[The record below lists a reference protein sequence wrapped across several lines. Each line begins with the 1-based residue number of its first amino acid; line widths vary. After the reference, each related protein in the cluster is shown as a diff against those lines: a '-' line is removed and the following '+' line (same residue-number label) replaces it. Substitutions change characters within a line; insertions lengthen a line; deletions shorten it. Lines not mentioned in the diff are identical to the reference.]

1 MTIPF
6 TLREIT
12 ILALM
17 VLVSH
22 NLPVEIAVQKRIGMP
37 VFATLPL
44 RLTASFMLGVA
55 LNCCMPQGAAI
66 RPTVAAAIRTTPVS
80 FAASMLAWASS
91 SLVTI
96 AKIMLILIGLMILH
110 KTVKQTGLIKVLEYV
125 LLPVVWLMGLS
136 KNAAFLWVVANILG
150 LAYGGGVL
158 IQQREEGS
166 ISERHLTELNISMA
180 ICHSLLEDSLLF
192 LAIGASR
199 LGSWP
204 HECSLRR

>member
-1 MTIPF
+1 
-6 TLREIT
+6 
-12 ILALM
+12 
-17 VLVSH
+17 
-22 NLPVEIAVQKRIGMP
+22 
-37 VFATLPL
+37 
-44 RLTASFMLGVA
+44 
-55 LNCCMPQGAAI
+55 
-66 RPTVAAAIRTTPVS
+66 
-80 FAASMLAWASS
+80 
-91 SLVTI
+91 
-96 AKIMLILIGLMILH
+96 MLILIGLMILH

-192 LAIGASR
+192 LAIGASGLWIVAPRMLFAALIVWSYRGIMRGWQGTGPFFGENACSAEKR
-199 LGSWP
+199 LAENMGLSP
-204 HECSLRR
+204 SRGAPPPDRG